1 MCVIEDFYPM
11 DYYFTIRWKVN
22 DTISQTEP
30 VLEYKLNDE
39 GLYTAQNLYK
49 VSSET
54 WNANTNYT
62 CEVTHQGKTII
73 EKKNFKSSNAP
84 FTLTLKPPIERD
96 LFVNDKVILEAV
108 VSGDVKTAVN
118 EASVSCIVK
127 NESVISVTG
136 TINFSQDISQFIR
149 IHNITVDIKKWFDG
163 EMVTCTIH
171 DTINNRD
178 IKQEIRFDKG
188 DGLKPSVVIYT
199 PDSIDTDKVS
209 LVCEVTSPKLG
220 NVYIMWKVGEEP
232 YIKGST
238 STPIHQRDSTSVLSI
253 LTISKQ
259 EYEKYNTITCSVIHA
274 NMNNRRNPLQVS
286 TSQRKQPE
294 LSCD

>member
-1 MCVIEDFYPM
+1 FISVNSQTPTLSLIPVTTRKSTFVMCVIEDFYPM
-11 DYYFTIRWKVN
+11 DYYFPIRWKVN
-22 DTISQTEP
+22 DIISQTEP

-73 EKKNFKSSNAP
+73 EKKNFKSSNG
-84 FTLTLKPPIERD
+84 KSS
-96 LFVNDKVILEAV
+96 N
-108 VSGDVKTAVN
+108 
-118 EASVSCIVK
+118 
-127 NESVISVTG
+127 
-136 TINFSQDISQFIR
+136 
-149 IHNITVDIKKWFDG
+149 
-163 EMVTCTIH
+163 
-171 DTINNRD
+171 
-178 IKQEIRFDKG
+178 

-199 PDSIDTDKVS
+199 PDSIDTDRVS

-259 EYEKYNTITCSVIHA
+259 EYENTGVVIYTPDSIDTDRVSLVCEVTSPKLGNVYIMWKVGEQPYIKGSTSTPIHQRDSTSVLSILTISKQEYEKYNTITCSVIHA
-274 NMNNRRNPLQVS
+274 NVNNRRNPLQVS

-294 LSCD
+294 FPCD

>member
-22 DTISQTEP
+22 DTISQIQSK
-30 VLEYKLNDE
+30 LEYKLNDE

-84 FTLTLKPPIERD
+84 FTLTLKPPIERE

-108 VSGDVKTAVN
+108 VSGDVKRAVK
-118 EASVSCIVK
+118 EAL
-127 NESVISVTG
+127 
-136 TINFSQDISQFIR
+136 
-149 IHNITVDIKKWFDG
+149 
-163 EMVTCTIH
+163 VTCY
-171 DTINNRD
+171 
-178 IKQEIRFDKG
+178 
-188 DGLKPSVVIYT
+188 GLKPSVVIYT
-199 PDSIDTDKVS
+199 PDSIDTDRVS

-220 NVYIMWKVGEEP
+220 NVNIMWKVGEEP

-286 TSQRKQPE
+286 TS
-294 LSCD
+294 